1 MHFIVVV
8 VVVTCKLSF
17 ALGRVNLDT
26 ELTAAMT
33 AAKSENAPSATA
45 ATAATAEEEEEATAA
60 KTPGE

>member
-45 ATAATAEEEEEATAA
+45 ATAEEEEEATAA